1 MPGDHLTTVRIPLK
15 NRKGYILGI
24 PLEKRYA
31 FPALPVTR
39 GIGES

>member
-1 MPGDHLTTVRIPLK
+1 MTAQIPLK
-15 NRKGYILGI
+15 NRKGYILSI

-31 FPALPVTR
+31 FPAMPVAR